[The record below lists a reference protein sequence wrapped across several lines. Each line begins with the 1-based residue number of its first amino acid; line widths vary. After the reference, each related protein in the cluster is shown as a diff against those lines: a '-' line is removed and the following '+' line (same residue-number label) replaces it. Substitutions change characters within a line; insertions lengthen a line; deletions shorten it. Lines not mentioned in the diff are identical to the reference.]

1 MSKAGKDGEGGGGYL
16 TTIDLAGTY
25 QYVTVT
31 PGDIIINITCLP
43 DENEYTGCFLLQ

>member
-1 MSKAGKDGEGGGGYL
+1 MEKEEGRS

-31 PGDIIINITCLP
+31 PGDIINITCLP
-43 DENEYTGCFLLQ
+43 DENLLNAFYSSNCTND